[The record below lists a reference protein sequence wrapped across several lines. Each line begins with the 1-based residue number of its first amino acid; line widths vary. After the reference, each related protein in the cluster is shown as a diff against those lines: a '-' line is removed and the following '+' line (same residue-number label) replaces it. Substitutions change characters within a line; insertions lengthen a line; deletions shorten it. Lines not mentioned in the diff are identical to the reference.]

1 MMMNNYSK
9 DKDNSR
15 IVDKNGVTKPMNPMT
30 IKLIRNINIVIIR
43 IILLANTMAFAS
55 YEKHRS

>member
-1 MMMNNYSK
+1 M
-9 DKDNSR
+9 
-15 IVDKNGVTKPMNPMT
+15 ITKPMNPMT

-55 YEKHRS
+55 YEKH